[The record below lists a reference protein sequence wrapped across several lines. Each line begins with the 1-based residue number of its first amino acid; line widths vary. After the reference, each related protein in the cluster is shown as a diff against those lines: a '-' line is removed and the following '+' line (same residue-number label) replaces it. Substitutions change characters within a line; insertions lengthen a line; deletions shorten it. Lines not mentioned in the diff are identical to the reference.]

1 MEAFKRLSDK
11 ISVHNR
17 NSSIFLVNGE
27 WTFILPDGL
36 YYELDSEFDGGISG
50 GIDLSGSVKPMVI
63 KGLYDGSKH
72 LFNFALQEHYN
83 FFGNG
88 NTIID
93 CKYDNRFVDAD
104 PSSEAQIIITDED
117 DLYVDITSENIWP
130 FGIQVQLRARSPK
143 MTPFDFDAVIN
154 CGRSDYDLVMDKLKE
169 LAYSIR
175 LSELESESENVH
187 RTVKTANNA
196 QSVNNCII
204 ENGVLVKYIGRE
216 TDIVLP
222 DGIEKLADGLFSGR
236 KIRSIVIPEGVHT
249 IGRRAFENCLE
260 LEKVS
265 LPSTLEELGG
275 YAFVDCHK
283 LKSINLGDELTS
295 IEDSVFSECFE
306 LRNVIIPR
314 NVERIEA
321 FAFKSCRKFTSIV
334 IPDGV
339 ESISLQAFA
348 NCKNLSYLYIP
359 ASVEEFSE
367 DFLGNTPFVGCD
379 MLTVYCPSGSAAEE
393 YCHAHGISCCAA
405 EEPEFQESEYGFSG
419 DEYESALDNHGG
431 ATFSFGSSSS
441 PFSFEIG
448 INIDEMEQDNTR
460 EWMDMYGEYVDT
472 YPLIEFEG
480 KKFVFSGLGAHASVD
495 AHPIVRK
502 VIANG
507 GLHRKTVSGQT
518 DYLVVNPG
526 NAGQSKIDAAIEQI
540 EKGNYIKVILL
551 EDLEKALGETSSDS
565 DGWAFSCSGTEA
577 ADNGAEE
584 DANNFEIDEFGTLT
598 YYGGEAERLIL
609 PKGISTIGED
619 VFLYNSNIKSAVVPE
634 GVKTLGE
641 SAFWGC
647 ENLQSITLPSTIREI
662 GEGAFC
668 ETGIT
673 SIVIPEGCKTIGEDC
688 FAECKNLQSVTLPS
702 TIREIGSYAFKETAL
717 TKIVI
722 PEGCEKIGDL
732 CFEDCKNLKDIFVPA
747 SVNEIGL
754 EALGCRSISTIHTVK
769 GSVADKYAEEEY
781 LRCDYLNEE
790 EVEEKAAKEKELE
803 EFMASYNSG
812 KSAKKPAAKR
822 KSTTG
827 KETKK

>member
-104 PSSEAQIIITDED
+104 PSSEAQIIITDEN

-187 RTVKTANNA
+187 RTAKTANNA

-283 LKSINLGDELTS
+283 LKSINLGDKLTS
-295 IEDSVFSECFE
+295 IENSVFSECFE

-339 ESISLQAFA
+339 ESISFQAFA
-348 NCKNLSYLYIP
+348 YCKNLSYLYIP
-359 ASVEEFSE
+359 ASVGEFSE

-405 EEPEFQESEYGFSG
+405 EEPELQEAEYDFS
-419 DEYESALDNHGG
+419 DDDYESA
-431 ATFSFGSSSS
+431 
-441 PFSFEIG
+441 
-448 INIDEMEQDNTR
+448 QNTWR
-460 EWMDMYGEYVDT
+460 
-472 YPLIEFEG
+472 
-480 KKFVFSGLGAHASVD
+480 
-495 AHPIVRK
+495 
-502 VIANG
+502 
-507 GLHRKTVSGQT
+507 
-518 DYLVVNPG
+518 
-526 NAGQSKIDAAIEQI
+526 
-540 EKGNYIKVILL
+540 
-551 EDLEKALGETSSDS
+551 
-565 DGWAFSCSGTEA
+565 
-577 ADNGAEE
+577 
-584 DANNFEIDEFGTLT
+584 
-598 YYGGEAERLIL
+598 
-609 PKGISTIGED
+609 
-619 VFLYNSNIKSAVVPE
+619 
-634 GVKTLGE
+634 
-641 SAFWGC
+641 
-647 ENLQSITLPSTIREI
+647 
-662 GEGAFC
+662 
-668 ETGIT
+668 
-673 SIVIPEGCKTIGEDC
+673 
-688 FAECKNLQSVTLPS
+688 
-702 TIREIGSYAFKETAL
+702 
-717 TKIVI
+717 
-722 PEGCEKIGDL
+722 
-732 CFEDCKNLKDIFVPA
+732 
-747 SVNEIGL
+747 
-754 EALGCRSISTIHTVK
+754 
-769 GSVADKYAEEEY
+769 
-781 LRCDYLNEE
+781 
-790 EVEEKAAKEKELE
+790 
-803 EFMASYNSG
+803 
-812 KSAKKPAAKR
+812 
-822 KSTTG
+822 
-827 KETKK
+827 